1 MSFACNYQNKIF
13 DNIWLNHLR
22 LLKYSETNLI
32 INLFQ
37 VGPPTAVALSSSLS
51 DAFQV
56 DAVEVRFDYMG
67 TSVLM
72 GRISHLN
79 ATINDDWHVTDAVSP
94 TVRPAQ
100 GRYSMTS

>member
-1 MSFACNYQNKIF
+1 M
-13 DNIWLNHLR
+13 
-22 LLKYSETNLI
+22 
-32 INLFQ
+32 
-37 VGPPTAVALSSSLS
+37 
-51 DAFQV
+51 

-79 ATINDDWHVTDAVSP
+79 ASINDDWHVTDAVSP

-100 GRYSMTS
+100 IFLRGDLSWDQLQVTKTDLRSSF

>member
-1 MSFACNYQNKIF
+1 M
-13 DNIWLNHLR
+13 
-22 LLKYSETNLI
+22 
-32 INLFQ
+32 
-37 VGPPTAVALSSSLS
+37 
-51 DAFQV
+51 

-79 ATINDDWHVTDAVSP
+79 ASINDDWHVTDAVSP

-100 GRYSMTS
+100 IFLRGDLSWDQLQVTKTDLRSSFLLKRSKIPY